1 MPSSGGS
8 GTANSGMPI
17 ATSTQIFGERIGVQI
32 TERYNAY
39 ELVIASRPTLASALF
54 EYSSIEW
61 GVIFSCS
68 DITYRLRH
76 GAVYPWD
83 RLRMRVRGNKCF
95 KDVVTPYT
103 HISEASRYI
112 LYTKILTFDG
122 ICTLSWSWVKMWSL
136 NDMARLSTAQRKTA
150 RSEMTQY
157 RDVLTG
163 SRGKSRRSR
172 RRFLFKQTQ
181 SQLSLGSQSDE

>member
-1 MPSSGGS
+1 MHVLLGS
-8 GTANSGMPI
+8 WQRESVSCYVFNQGTLY
-17 ATSTQIFGERIGVQI
+17 QHV
-32 TERYNAY
+32 
-39 ELVIASRPTLASALF
+39 V
-54 EYSSIEW
+54 YSS
-61 GVIFSCS
+61 SLTC
-68 DITYRLRH
+68 ITQHNWSWCHCTYTWLTRIL
-76 GAVYPWD
+76 
-83 RLRMRVRGNKCF
+83 
-95 KDVVTPYT
+95 KDVVTPHT

-112 LYTKILTFDG
+112 LYTIILTIDG

-136 NDMARLSTAQRKTA
+136 NDMARFSTAQRKTA

-157 RDVLTG
+157 RDVLAG